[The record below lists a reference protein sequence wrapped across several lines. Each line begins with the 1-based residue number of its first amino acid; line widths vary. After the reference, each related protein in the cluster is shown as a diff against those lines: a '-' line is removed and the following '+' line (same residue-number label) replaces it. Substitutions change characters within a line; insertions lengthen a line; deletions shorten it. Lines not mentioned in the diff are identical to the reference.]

1 MSLDNFGK
9 LKIAKRDRKS
19 NEKETFIE
27 TVILLEH
34 CWLRTNFLHEE
45 VKIDLWNYEENYYKV
60 IENLIFMKY
69 TDDVANLILWYVY
82 DRFDADGKLLG
93 LDVTL
98 PGKEKKRFLLK
109 SPTDLW
115 NLIEKINK
123 SNSKEK

>member
-34 CWLRTNFLHEE
+34 CLLRTNFLHEE

-69 TDDVANLILWYVY
+69 TDEIANLILWYVY
-82 DRFDADGKLLG
+82 DRFDADGKILG
-93 LDVTL
+93 LDVTF
-98 PGKEKKRFLLK
+98 PGKEPKRHILK

>member
-1 MSLDNFGK
+1 MSLENFGK

-19 NEKETFIE
+19 NKKETFTE
-27 TVILLEH
+27 TVVLLEH

-69 TDDVANLILWYVY
+69 TEDIANLILWYVY
-82 DRFDADGKLLG
+82 DRFDADGKILG
-93 LDVTL
+93 IDVTF
-98 PGKEKKRFLLK
+98 PGKEPKLFILK
-109 SPTDLW
+109 TPVDLW
-115 NLIEKINK
+115 NLVEKINK

>member
-9 LKIAKRDRKS
+9 LKIAKRDRQS

-27 TVILLEH
+27 TVVLLEH

-69 TDDVANLILWYVY
+69 SEEIANLILWYVY
-82 DRFDADGKLLG
+82 DRFDADGKILG
-93 LDVTL
+93 LDVIF
-98 PGKEKKRFLLK
+98 PGKEPKRHILK

>member
-19 NEKETFIE
+19 NEKDTFIE

-69 TDDVANLILWYVY
+69 TEDIANLILWYVY
-82 DRFDADGKLLG
+82 DRIDADGKILG
-93 LDVTL
+93 IDVTF
-98 PGKEKKRFLLK
+98 PGKEPKLFILK
-109 SPTDLW
+109 TPVDLW
-115 NLIEKINK
+115 NLVEKINK

>member
-1 MSLDNFGK
+1 MSLENFGK

-19 NEKETFIE
+19 NEKETFTE
-27 TVILLEH
+27 TVVLLEH

-69 TDDVANLILWYVY
+69 TEDIANLILWYVY
-82 DRFDADGKLLG
+82 DRFDADGKILG
-93 LDVTL
+93 IDVTF
-98 PGKEKKRFLLK
+98 PGKEPKLFILK
-109 SPTDLW
+109 TPVDLW
-115 NLIEKINK
+115 NLVEKINK

>member
-19 NEKETFIE
+19 NEKETFTE
-27 TVILLEH
+27 TVVLLEH

-69 TDDVANLILWYVY
+69 TEDIANLILWYVY
-82 DRFDADGKLLG
+82 DRFDADGKILG
-93 LDVTL
+93 IDVTF
-98 PGKEKKRFLLK
+98 PGKEPKLFILK
-109 SPTDLW
+109 TPVDLW
-115 NLIEKINK
+115 NLVEKINK